1 MATRHPRGKA
11 CRTLPTGLFFDLGF
25 VDQHHRYV
33 IPDGIHAMTL
43 NTLQSALIRL
53 HLNSGLAD
61 WANQDFQQIL
71 IDGHNELL
79 SLASGGL
86 SVRRAPRQMPPE
98 YTNARVCPY
107 QSSFKPN
114 WICRE
119 VVAV

>member
-1 MATRHPRGKA
+1 MATRPPRGKA
-11 CRTLPTGLFFDLGF
+11 SRTLPTGLFFDLGF

-53 HLNSGLAD
+53 HLDGGLAD
-61 WANQDFQQIL
+61 GANQDFQQIL
-71 IDGHNELL
+71 VDGHSELL
-79 SLASGGL
+79 SLASGG
-86 SVRRAPRQMPPE
+86 SGAAAATRPMPRDDFS
-98 YTNARVCPY
+98 ACAWPY

-119 VVAV
+119 VVEV